1 MTEAAT
7 ATEVATVPCKHQW
20 EPCLTPPDSA
30 SRWYRCSVEACGI
43 FAYKRNLA
51 IVPYVCTEK
60 GPPKCKRPAV
70 ERLRG
75 RGPRSS
81 YLWKCRVHLDADD
94 EVAT

>member
-1 MTEAAT
+1 MKTAAELVLQPP
-7 ATEVATVPCKHQW
+7 APAHDHDW
-20 EPCLTPPDSA
+20 EPCFTPPDSA
-30 SRWYRCSVEACGI
+30 SRWYRCAVDGCGI

-51 IVPYVCTEK
+51 IVPYRCTEK
-60 GPPKCKRPAV
+60 GCKAPAI

-81 YLWKCRVHLDADD
+81 YLWKCRTHLHADD